1 MKMRYLTTP
10 LLITL
15 LFCSCGNEADNQV
28 ISQRFIHKYG
38 YAVSKQEWESKS
50 YPGQVVT
57 TLRNG
62 VTITATYE
70 NGVLHGPCSHTHPHS
85 QTVQF
90 FYLYNQGN
98 LVKEIAY
105 DSFGMPIRER
115 IQISP
120 TRYTLTNWYSD
131 GTPMKIE
138 DFAGSE
144 LLEGEYFTLNNEAE
158 SRVEKGSGLSTRRDQ
173 KGLLLS
179 KEFYES
185 GLLVKQETFY
195 PNGSPETLTFFS
207 SNKIHGERKVFTQTG
222 EPQLTEEWVN
232 GLLHGKVTHF
242 MNGAK
247 QMEISY
253 LYGAKNGLEV
263 HFIDGKIPSQEIL
276 WENDLRHGPSIYY
289 IDGMATTEWYYDG
302 KKISKKKYDELD
314 QLDQM
319 ISKISS
325 GQDTSSRR

>member
-15 LFCSCGNEADNQV
+15 LFCSCGKEADNQV

-38 YAVSKQEWESKS
+38 YAVSKQEWESKN

-98 LVKEIAY
+98 LVKEIGY

-115 IQISP
+115 VQISP
-120 TRYTLTNWYSD
+120 TRYTLTMWYSD
-131 GTPMKIE
+131 GTPMSIE

-144 LLEGEYFTLNNEAE
+144 LLEGEYFTLNNETE
-158 SRVEKGSGLSTRRDQ
+158 SRVEKGSGMRTRRDQ
-173 KGLLLS
+173 KGSLIS
-179 KEFYES
+179 KDFYEN
-185 GLLVKQETFY
+185 GLLIKQETFY
-195 PNGSPETLTFFS
+195 SNGSPESVTFYS
-207 SNKIHGERKVFTQTG
+207 NNKIQGERKVFTQTG
-222 EPQLTEEWVN
+222 EPKLTEEWVD
-232 GLLHGKVTHF
+232 GQLHGKVTYF
-242 MNGAK
+242 MNGCK
-247 QMEISY
+247 QMEVSY

-263 HFIDGKIPSQEIL
+263 HFIDGKTPSQEIL
-276 WENDLRHGPSIYY
+276 WENDQRHGPSIYY
-289 IDGMATTEWYYDG
+289 IDGMATTEWYYAG

-319 ISKISS
+319 ISKISGDVDS
-325 GQDTSSRR
+325 GSKR